1 VFKVFRKKRYYKELE
16 LSWVG
21 DFNPKMI
28 SIYEA
33 LGGERA
39 KTHITMRYMI
49 DSTLPFKMY
58 KDEMAEN
65 KVEREAKHKD

>member
-1 VFKVFRKKRYYKELE
+1 
-16 LSWVG
+16 
-21 DFNPKMI
+21 MI
-28 SIYEA
+28 
-33 LGGERA
+33 
-39 KTHITMRYMI
+39 YMI